1 MFLCSLKFLIVYSLF
16 DFVSSGDLRNES
28 RKPRIF
34 TLNADAGDVEVGLD
48 FSIPFLKIPFRKTID
63 AVAQFGFPG
72 ISVPVINFNPVALML
87 GGLLI
92 LSTSIFAPLLNKATA
107 WEHLGRSSRIALE
120 NETDSFLFITEKL
133 LSKSR
138 GCPERIACWSSQRS
152 KTPEVMKTLKQIM
165 SNRLL
170 SSMVNTTALE
180 IATIKGRSGQNCE
193 LYKPCPIDENNFPKI
208 LNSFTILTN
217 MKARGLYG

>member
-1 MFLCSLKFLIVYSLF
+1 MFLCSSKFLIVCSLLG
-16 DFVSSGDLRNES
+16 FVSCGDFKNES

-34 TLNADAGDVEVGLD
+34 SFNADAEDVEVGLD
-48 FSIPFLKIPFRKTID
+48 FSIPFLKIPIRKTID

-72 ISVPVINFNPVALML
+72 ISVPIINLNPVALML

-92 LSTSIFAPLLNKATA
+92 LSTSIFAPLLNKATS
-107 WEHLGRSSRIALE
+107 WHHYDRSSRIALE
-120 NETDSFLFITEKL
+120 NDTDSTMFITEKL
-133 LSKSR
+133 LSNSR

-152 KTPEVMKTLKQIM
+152 KNPEVMNTLKQIM
-165 SNRLL
+165 RNRLL

-180 IATIKGRSGQNCE
+180 IATTKGRSGQNCE
-193 LYKPCPIDENNFPKI
+193 LYNPCPIDENTFPKI

-217 MKARGLYG
+217 MKTRG